1 MNVCGGTLP
10 RRDWLPLAPNKRRN
24 DLSAL
29 AQCWQGW
36 AEPCHPQHPFRLYL
50 LAPRTS
56 GRQLRIQKQR
66 LGSLLDK
73 QCSWPR
79 RLSLAGKGPQRVH
92 DLHDKGN
99 NDHAKVHAAAH
110 ARQARPMRA
119 YAVMH
124 TCNHATMQPCGRATL
139 LPCCHAQATIQAGS
153 HAGRQP
159 CGHAIILP

>member
-1 MNVCGGTLP
+1 MH
-10 RRDWLPLAPNKRRN
+10 W
-24 DLSAL
+24 

-36 AEPCHPQHPFRLYL
+36 AEPRHPQHPFRLYL

-73 QCSWPR
+73 RCSWPR
-79 RLSLAGKGPQRVH
+79 RPSPALAGREGRVRNVCTICMTKATMIMPRFML
-92 DLHDKGN
+92 LHM
-99 NDHAKVHAAAH
+99 HVT
-110 ARQARPMRA
+110 RA

-139 LPCCHAQATIQAGS
+139 TLLPCCHAQAAIQ
-153 HAGRQP
+153 AGRQP
-159 CGHAIILP
+159 CGHAIMHAAIQAGSHAIT